1 MVRTAFK
8 LPEEQG
14 VNLNYMNSKV
24 FTVITKNIPPSSTSK
39 KLPCQ
44 LLPGNQIPN
53 DIYTLC

>member
-39 KLPCQ
+39 K
-44 LLPGNQIPN
+44 
-53 DIYTLC
+53 